1 MARKTT
7 KATAAKDTETKA
19 TKEAPKYGVND
30 LAEAVGI
37 APASVR
43 VALRAL
49 EVEKNFGNQY
59 GWNTKKDFDEVVKA
73 LKERNAKSAV
83 ADKAPAK
90 KAPAKTTRKPR
101 GKAAAK

>member
-1 MARKTT
+1 MT
-7 KATAAKDTETKA
+7 
-19 TKEAPKYGVND
+19 D

-49 EVEKNFGNQY
+49 EVEKTHGNQY
-59 GWNTKKDFDEVVKA
+59 GWDTKKDFDEVVKA

-83 ADKAPAK
+83 ADKGDAKPAAK
-90 KAPAKTTRKPR
+90 KATGRKPR
-101 GKAAAK
+101 GKKAA

>member
-7 KATAAKDTETKA
+7 KATAAKEPPAKA
-19 TKEAPKYGVND
+19 ENEKPKYGVNE
-30 LAEAVGI
+30 LAEAVGTQ
-37 APASVR
+37 PASVR

-49 EVEKNFGNQY
+49 EVGKNFGNQY

-83 ADKAPAK
+83 ADKGEEKKPAAKRGRGK
-90 KAPAKTTRKPR
+90 KAA
-101 GKAAAK
+101 

>member
-1 MARKTT
+1 MS
-7 KATAAKDTETKA
+7 
-19 TKEAPKYGVND
+19 D

-83 ADKAPAK
+83 ADKGESKPA
-90 KAPAKTTRKPR
+90 AKSTGRKPR

>member
-1 MARKTT
+1 MARKASQKT
-7 KATAAKDTETKA
+7 KAEKEDIKA

-49 EVEKNFGNQY
+49 EVEKNLGNQY

-90 KAPAKTTRKPR
+90 KARKPR